1 VSDSE
6 SPNYKA
12 GRKEKKQ
19 NKKKNKVLCN
29 YDFFSFLYFWLV
41 VVGLILF

>member
-19 NKKKNKVLCN
+19 NKKKKQ
-29 YDFFSFLYFWLV
+29 SFMQL
-41 VVGLILF
+41 